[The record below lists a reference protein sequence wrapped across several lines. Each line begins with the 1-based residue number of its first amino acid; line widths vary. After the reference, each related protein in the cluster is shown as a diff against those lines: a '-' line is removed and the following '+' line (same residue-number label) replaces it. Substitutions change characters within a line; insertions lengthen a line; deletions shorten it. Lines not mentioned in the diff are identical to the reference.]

1 MHARIEFMRKK
12 WNVLDPCP
20 PDFAAKCGDVHR
32 VVPQLLWHRDVREPE
47 EVESFFNPSY
57 ENGIHNPFLFTQMQL
72 AVERTLRALKNNER
86 ILVFGD
92 YDADGLTGSA
102 VVISTLREIQ
112 KRIGSSSEIESYIPH
127 RDEEGYGLQMA
138 QVDRILKQ
146 KVNLLITVDC
156 GIACPEEITK
166 LRDNN
171 IDTIVVDHHQ
181 FNEKLPE
188 AILIHP
194 SVPNETY
201 PFKDLSAV
209 GVAWKFAC
217 AFVKHVRDERIDI
230 PVGFEKWL
238 LDLVAIAT
246 VTDIVPLIGENRV
259 LEHFGLKVLN
269 KTRRHGLQ
277 AIIRNASVTPG
288 HINARD
294 IGFAIGPRLN
304 APGRM
309 DHASIGLELL
319 LSITEHEASEIA
331 DRIEVLNRS
340 RKDVTLG
347 MMREADEM
355 LEQLSEASRLHV
367 LWRDNWSP
375 SLVGLVAGRVSDKF
389 GMPVVA
395 IGKHGNQ
402 WIGSG
407 RSFPFY
413 DITEAVKRVGDGL
426 LTRAGGHVQA
436 CGFALASDEHV
447 PEFAERLRQ
456 DALERLNDDTTGPFI
471 DVHAD
476 LELQHIDWR
485 LIEALEQFEPF
496 GCGNPAPAFR
506 TQNVEVVSRNTVG
519 KDGRHLR
526 IMGKTHDGH
535 VQQFIAF
542 GFGERAGEA
551 NQGDMIDIVYTLG
564 INEWNGNRDIQC
576 KVLDIARVRSED
588 STSDRVEDRLVQ
600 AGLVSK

>member
-1 MHARIEFMRKK
+1 MRKK

-20 PDFAAKCGDVHR
+20 PDFAAKCGDVHC
-32 VVPQLLWHRDVREPE
+32 VVPQLLWHRGVREPE
-47 EVESFFNPSY
+47 DVESFFNPSY
-57 ENGIHNPFLFTQMQL
+57 EHGIHDPFLFTQMQT
-72 AVERTLRALKNNER
+72 AVERALRALKDNEC

-92 YDADGLTGSA
+92 YDADGLTGST

-112 KRIGSSSEIESYIPH
+112 KRIGSSAEIKTYIPH
-127 RDEEGYGLQMA
+127 RDEEGYGLQMS

-146 KVNLLITVDC
+146 KVNLVITVDC
-156 GIACPEEITK
+156 GIACPEEIAK
-166 LRDNN
+166 LRDHG
-171 IDTIVVDHHQ
+171 IDSIVVDHHQ
-181 FNEKLPE
+181 FSEVLPE
-188 AILIHP
+188 AVLIHP
-194 SVPNETY
+194 SVPGETY

-217 AFVKHVRDERIDI
+217 ALVRHARNERIDI

-277 AIIRNASVTPG
+277 AIIRNASVYPG
-288 HINARD
+288 RISARD
-294 IGFAIGPRLN
+294 IGFVIGPRLN

-319 LSITEHEASEIA
+319 LSTSENEAREIA
-331 DRIEVLNRS
+331 NRIEELNRS
-340 RKDVTLG
+340 RKEVTLG

-355 LEQLSEASRLHV
+355 LEKLSDSSRLHV
-367 LWRDNWSP
+367 LWRDHWSP

-413 DITEAVKRVGDGL
+413 DITDAVKRVGEGL
-426 LTRAGGHVQA
+426 VTRAGGHVQA

-456 DALERLNDDTTGPFI
+456 DALERLKDDTIGPFI

-476 LELQHIDWR
+476 LELQHIDWQ
-485 LIEALEQFEPF
+485 LIEALERFEPF
-496 GCGNPAPAFR
+496 GCGNPEPAFR
-506 TQNVEVVSRNTVG
+506 TRSVKVVSRNAVG

-526 IMGKTHDGH
+526 IIGKTQDGS

-542 GFGERAGEA
+542 GFGERAEDA
-551 NQGDMIDIVYTLG
+551 KQGDIIDIVYTLG
-564 INEWNGNRDIQC
+564 TNEWNGSRDIQC

-588 STSDRVEDRLVQ
+588 STKDCVEDRLVQ
-600 AGLVSK
+600 AGLVNK